1 MALRNAAALLT
12 LAATADAH
20 GALVSPPPR
29 NAIDRVLA
37 PWNGPVPAKT
47 PTVESKTGWC
57 PVPDKDGKPS
67 GQNGQA
73 CFCTPSPLTPP
84 PLCQLPAAPSNK
96 LAGAPCWPLCQCQCQ
111 CQCQLHPQQLARPRA
126 DLRTPACPPACAGF
140 SNGCAIGCKTCD
152 GFSRG
157 PIPWGSFKGN
167 PYWDRKFNLCPVG
180 AANST
185 QVAGKPTAT
194 ICDPGLRTLNVNT
207 SCGAN
212 DDWYYYS
219 PWRAPGSAPVM
230 DSWYVS
236 VQPAARGSLA

>member
-73 CFCTPSPLTPP
+73 CFCTPSPLTAPHRRP
-84 PLCQLPAAPSNK
+84 SASCQLRPRTSWLVL
-96 LAGAPCWPLCQCQCQ
+96 LAGPFVSVSVSVSVSC
-111 CQCQLHPQQLARPRA
+111 
-126 DLRTPACPPACAGF
+126 
-140 SNGCAIGCKTCD
+140 
-152 GFSRG
+152 
-157 PIPWGSFKGN
+157 
-167 PYWDRKFNLCPVG
+167 
-180 AANST
+180 
-185 QVAGKPTAT
+185 
-194 ICDPGLRTLNVNT
+194 TLN
-207 SCGAN
+207 S
-212 DDWYYYS
+212 
-219 PWRAPGSAPVM
+219 
-230 DSWYVS
+230 
-236 VQPAARGSLA
+236 